1 MTTPTPAQADEKALR
16 RAVTRAME
24 GAGTLPAKDS
34 VKLCPSDWHLI
45 CDLVLRPAPTAALRP
60 EGDAVAPYCWV
71 LPGDDT
77 ANADGWID
85 ARVSQEGEFTKPL
98 YEAPPAPAQVEAA
111 SLPAPDGVVVKPLEW
126 IDQRYAPTG
135 FSSFYTVSKSEFGG
149 FDLIDPNRYAL
160 ARHPTDEAARAA
172 AQADYERRVRAA
184 LARPTPKP
192 AGGVPSGH
200 VEIAHDGFAG
210 DIIGHYTTREGKRG
224 VVVQQDGTRVVHVY
238 GEKWLAASPAPAD
251 AAPASEREGA

>member
-60 EGDAVAPYCWV
+60 EGEAVAPYCWV

-111 SLPAPDGVVVKPLEW
+111 SLPAPGGVVVDLPAGAIENGRVFAERVEASGFECEAGRL
-126 IDQRYAPTG
+126 A
-135 FSSFYTVSKSEFGG
+135 FSSDWQEFRRC
-149 FDLIDPNRYAL
+149 FEHL
-160 ARHPTDEAARAA
+160 AEWVLSRASLATDAS
-172 AQADYERRVRAA
+172 
-184 LARPTPKP
+184 
-192 AGGVPSGH
+192 PSG
-200 VEIAHDGFAG
+200 ES
-210 DIIGHYTTREGKRG
+210 
-224 VVVQQDGTRVVHVY
+224 
-238 GEKWLAASPAPAD
+238 AS
-251 AAPASEREGA
+251 